1 MTPSKGDPDHAVN
14 LSSVHGMCT
23 YLCVCAVHLCTYMR
37 VCMYVYVSINNQ
49 AALYRCYAK
58 SPNTI
63 ITVCVATH
71 NLSGKKD

>member
-1 MTPSKGDPDHAVN
+1 M
-14 LSSVHGMCT
+14 
-23 YLCVCAVHLCTYMR
+23 
-37 VCMYVYVSINNQ
+37 CMYSAFVYIHACMHVYVSINNQ

-71 NLSGKKD
+71 NLSGKKE